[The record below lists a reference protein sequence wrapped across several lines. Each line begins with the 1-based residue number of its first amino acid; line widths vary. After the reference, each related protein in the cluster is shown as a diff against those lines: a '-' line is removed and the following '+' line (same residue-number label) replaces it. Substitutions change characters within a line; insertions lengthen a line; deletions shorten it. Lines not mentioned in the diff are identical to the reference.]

1 MHDKKVVKKSFF
13 IKMRQKLGVNH
24 IKSIIKWKITSS
36 EAISFKHFAITVNL
50 LRCWASGLCPY
61 NRVYAISLLSDA
73 RDVGL
78 CRSNSVI
85 EKIRLQ

>member
-1 MHDKKVVKKSFF
+1 MRDKKVVKKSFF

-50 LRCWASGLCPY
+50 FRCWASGLS
-61 NRVYAISLLSDA
+61 IQQSLCHKFVL
-73 RDVGL
+73 
-78 CRSNSVI
+78 RSEGRGI
-85 EKIRLQ
+85 MQI